1 MEMGLGNGESPLHAA
16 GFQPE
21 EVHLAAMNFSPVLS
35 MLNPINPPR
44 DVHRDALHKGWKG
57 KGLQALL
64 TSVVKDYSK
73 STRISGKKLGDFFGE
88 PPLGRVLTLSYVL
101 HGKHQQIHQG
111 FSLFLGLEKNNRFL
125 SLLHLVAEG
134 IHCLFQA

>member
-1 MEMGLGNGESPLHAA
+1 MVFASPTYNPLVKQEAFGLGLDGQLVELGLGNGESPLHAA

-35 MLNPINPPR
+35 VLNPVNPPR
-44 DVHRDALHKGWKG
+44 DVHRDDLHKGWKG

-73 STRISGKKLGDFFGE
+73 STGISRKKLGDFLESPLWEE
-88 PPLGRVLTLSYVL
+88 PSPMFPMGSISRST
-101 HGKHQQIHQG
+101 KG
-111 FSLFLGLEKNNRFL
+111 FLYSL
-125 SLLHLVAEG
+125 V
-134 IHCLFQA
+134 